1 MRPWSVAWLPT
12 NRFQWSRIS
21 STDRKPSAFSSVPSI
36 RCAVSSCE
44 SVFSGRTHC
53 LASSRSI
60 LPSPFLSNFLWKS
73 LRWRTTQAGG
83 PFSSLYW
90 PRNSARLMTL
100 SILHYKL
107 INWEL
112 LEHLSR
118 AGLYISFSAFFPCSS
133 HFFNSSASA
142 GQQRIERLNYSKNG
156 FFSFSFPRI
165 YSIPSTENSQPFQ
178 SHYRP
183 VISSFLFIH
192 FLRILTWEFA
202 FKSRQRPVSSL
213 FSKFVSPVCLWGPS
227 YMFSVTRDNP
237 PHKATLS
244 SVYMLKRT
252 VSQVKDVSAWFFF
265 LE

>member
-118 AGLYISFSAFFPCSS
+118 AGLYISFSAFSPCSS

-156 FFSFSFPRI
+156 FFFLFLSSYLLNSKSRKFSTL
-165 YSIPSTENSQPFQ
+165 SIPLSTC
-178 SHYRP
+178 Y
-183 VISSFLFIH
+183 
-192 FLRILTWEFA
+192 
-202 FKSRQRPVSSL
+202 
-213 FSKFVSPVCLWGPS
+213 
-227 YMFSVTRDNP
+227 
-237 PHKATLS
+237 
-244 SVYMLKRT
+244 
-252 VSQVKDVSAWFFF
+252 FF
-265 LE
+265 LLVHTFLKNFNVRTCF